1 MTQETIQLLIE
12 QLVTFAPKL
21 VLSILIFLGFWF
33 AGLVARIV
41 IRSIGKRSRINEEV
55 LDLVRRLT
63 RLGFLIFGAVTAL
76 GTLGIDVSAL
86 VAGLGLTGFALG
98 FAFQDI
104 IANLLSGVL
113 ILTYRP
119 FRRGNMIIVGNY
131 SGVVV
136 DVDLRYTW
144 LQSEGKKVLIPNSAL
159 FKEAITVMNTP
170 AASQPPLP
178 PTTSGSNGP

>member
-12 QLVTFAPKL
+12 QFVTFAPKL
-21 VLSILIFLGFWF
+21 ILSILIFIGFWF
-33 AGLVARIV
+33 AGLVARTV
-41 IRSIGKRSRINEEV
+41 IRGVGQRSRINDEV
-55 LDLVRRLT
+55 LDLVTRLA

-104 IANLLSGVL
+104 IANILSGVL

-119 FRRGNMIIVGNY
+119 FRRGNMIIVGSH
-131 SGVVV
+131 SGVVI

-144 LQSEGKKVLIPNSAL
+144 LQADGKKVLIPNSAL
-159 FKEAITVMNTP
+159 FKEAITVMSPP
-170 AASQPPLP
+170 APTTQAPLP
-178 PTTSGSNGP
+178 PAGDAK